1 MNAQMFLMLIKLTI
15 MMIASF
21 WLVLP
26 WYAQTLQIV
35 GKSPTREREL
45 WGQRPRNHLCDQ
57 SADSDQTQSWWLQ
70 YGTECRSQNVGYGVS
85 STVGSTVCSTTLC
98 STGSVHILSSTGNCR
113 PPETETEHKMSF
125 KQREIFFQHSPRSW
139 IKSNCDKR
147 LYLYYIFWKDNFCYQ
162 YHSQTIGA
170 C

>member
-1 MNAQMFLMLIKLTI
+1 MNAQMFSMLIKLT
-15 MMIASF
+15 MVMKASF
-21 WLVLP
+21 WLVVP

-57 SADSDQTQSWWLQ
+57 IADSDQTQSWWLQ

-98 STGSVHILSSTGNCR
+98 STGSVHILSSTGNCLVQLVVQFCVVQALCIFCLAQETVGR
-113 PPETETEHKMSF
+113 QRQRQSIRWVLNKERFSSSILLDPE
-125 KQREIFFQHSPRSW
+125 
-139 IKSNCDKR
+139 
-147 LYLYYIFWKDNFCYQ
+147 
-162 YHSQTIGA
+162 
-170 C
+170 